1 MNKPGAEAFADVTMP
16 NALGGALEAVNL
28 SEAALAELSL
38 LETST
43 PQTEGTEASRL
54 IKDLEHSIHHLQR
67 SNTELEEHMKEHG
80 FDKELRVAIGENV
93 VIIARRQAILED
105 LRKQAGMAPE
115 PSKDV
120 TMTPATVDVNDGG
133 IYL

>member
-1 MNKPGAEAFADVTMP
+1 MNKPGAEDGFADVTMP

-67 SNTELEEHMKEHG
+67 ATRN
-80 FDKELRVAIGENV
+80 
-93 VIIARRQAILED
+93 
-105 LRKQAGMAPE
+105 
-115 PSKDV
+115 SKS
-120 TMTPATVDVNDGG
+120 
-133 IYL
+133 I

>member
-1 MNKPGAEAFADVTMP
+1 MP
-16 NALGGALEAVNL
+16 TALGGALEAVNL

-80 FDKELRVAIGENV
+80 FDKELRVAGRL
-93 VIIARRQAILED
+93 AA
-105 LRKQAGMAPE
+105 
-115 PSKDV
+115 
-120 TMTPATVDVNDGG
+120 
-133 IYL
+133 